1 MIGKTLWEI
10 KEGHGGGEQ
19 GLALVWDR
27 GLESGRQGGVVQ
39 VQECHAS
46 ELSGSAPYHLIT
58 ADFRRKCEGDEDMQ
72 NSIDR

>member
-46 ELSGSAPYHLIT
+46 VTESL
-58 ADFRRKCEGDEDMQ
+58 
-72 NSIDR
+72 